1 MEQLDRIELLARA
14 VEGGTALCAPDVGW
28 YTRAVDLGRVL
39 VPGEEA
45 GVLVTLGR
53 VRALI
58 VPEGAGGVVRTA
70 APEAVHHAV
79 GWGDELL
86 RLAPLTGEPAARAAS
101 HSAAS
106 SGAQLV
112 LRSDT
117 PGRFWHRA
125 SPDAPALVQPGDV
138 LEEGRAV
145 GLIEVMK
152 TFAQVAYRA
161 RGGLPARARVK
172 RMLVA
177 DGADVQLGEA
187 LLELE
192 PVPEGRA
199 R

>member
-28 YTRAVDLGRVL
+28 YTRATELDRVL
-39 VPGEEA
+39 VAGEEA

-58 VPEGAGGVVRTA
+58 VPEGVSGVVRTN
-70 APEAVHHAV
+70 APEAVHHPV

-86 RLAPLTGEPAARAAS
+86 RLAPLASAPAARAP
-101 HSAAS
+101 SAAQTS
-106 SGAQLV
+106 KDAQLV

-125 SPDAPALVQPGDV
+125 SPGAPALVQAGDV

-152 TFAQVAYRA
+152 TFAQVVYRA
-161 RGGLPARARVK
+161 RGGLPARARVT
-172 RMLVA
+172 RVLAA
-177 DGADVQLGEA
+177 DGADVAHGEA

-192 PVPEGRA
+192 PLSEGRA

>member
-1 MEQLDRIELLARA
+1 MEPRETIELIARA
-14 VEGGTALCAPDVGW
+14 AEGATALCAPDVGW
-28 YTRAVDLGRVL
+28 YTCAAREGRVL

-53 VRALI
+53 ARALI
-58 VPEGAGGVVRTA
+58 VPAGVSGVVRTSP
-70 APEAVHHAV
+70 PEAVHHAV

-86 RLAPLTGEPAARAAS
+86 RLAPLSGEPLARAAAAPK
-101 HSAAS
+101 SADGHA
-106 SGAQLV
+106 LV

-125 SPDAPALVQPGDV
+125 APGAPALVKQGDV

-152 TFAQVAYRA
+152 TFAQVVYRA
-161 RGGLPARARVK
+161 HKGLPARARVL
-172 RMLVA
+172 RVLAA
-177 DGADVQLGEA
+177 DGADVAGGEA

-192 PVPEGRA
+192 ALAEGA
-199 R
+199 